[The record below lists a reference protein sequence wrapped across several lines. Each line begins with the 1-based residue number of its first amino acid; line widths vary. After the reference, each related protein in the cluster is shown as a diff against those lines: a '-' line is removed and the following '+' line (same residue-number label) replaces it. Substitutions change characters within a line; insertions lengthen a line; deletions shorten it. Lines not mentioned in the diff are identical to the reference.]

1 MSSFFHETDRASE
14 SFSEH
19 YGPSGVLRY
28 DQIIYVFCPLQAEQL
43 VCKVLSSNGI
53 QYKVNDYSAPHA
65 AGTIFCHYKSWD
77 LSSQR
82 HDFLI
87 EATKKGGWV
96 EPLISFLDRNLG
108 HTEVELLNDQ
118 FFLHQKAFSIL
129 SRKRHAIL
137 KRAFDVVLS
146 ILLLFVTLPIGLIT
160 SLFIKLES
168 SGPVLFTQ
176 RRTGL
181 HNKEFDVI
189 KFRSMRQD
197 AEKDGAKWAS
207 QHDSRVTRVGKFIR
221 KTRIDELPQLINVLK
236 GEMSLIG
243 PRPEREVFISEL
255 EEKIP
260 YYRFR
265 HAVRPGISGL
275 AQVKY
280 CYGASLEDSV
290 WKHKYDM
297 YYIKHYN
304 LLMDIKILLLTIK
317 TVLFGMG
324 R

>member
-1 MSSFFHETDRASE
+1 MNIFFKASQMPE
-14 SFSEH
+14 GLADH

-28 DQIIYVFCPLQAEQL
+28 DQIIYVFCPPQVEQL
-43 VCKVLSSNGI
+43 VCNVLSSNGI
-53 QYKVNDYSAPHA
+53 QYKINDYSVPHA

-77 LSSQR
+77 LSSKS

-87 EATKKGGWV
+87 EAMKKGGWV

-137 KRAFDVVLS
+137 KRVFDIALS
-146 ILLLFVTLPIGLIT
+146 MFLLLVTLPIGLIT
-160 SLFIKLES
+160 CLLIKLES
-168 SGPVLFTQ
+168 PGAVLFTQ

-181 HNKEFDVI
+181 HNKEFEVI
-189 KFRSMRQD
+189 KFRSMRKN

-207 QHDSRVTRVGKFIR
+207 QHDSRVTRVGNFIR

-255 EEKIP
+255 EEEIP

-280 CYGASLEDSV
+280 CYGASLEDAV

-297 YYIKHYN
+297 YYIKNYN
-304 LLMDIKILLLTIK
+304 VLMDIKILFLTIK
-317 TVLFGMG
+317 TVLFGVG

>member
-1 MSSFFHETDRASE
+1 MNNFFHETSRVPE

-28 DQIIYVFCPLQAEQL
+28 NQIIYVFCPSQAEQL
-43 VCKVLSSNGI
+43 VGNVLANNDI
-53 QYKVNDYSAPHA
+53 QYKINDYSAPHA
-65 AGTIFCHYKSWD
+65 AGTIFCHYKSWE
-77 LSSQR
+77 LSSGR

-137 KRAFDVVLS
+137 KRAFDIVLS
-146 ILLLFVTLPIGLIT
+146 MLLLFVTLPIGLLT
-160 SLFIKLES
+160 SLLIKMES

-189 KFRSMRQD
+189 KFRSMRHD
-197 AEKDGAKWAS
+197 AEKYGAKWAS
-207 QHDSRVTRVGKFIR
+207 QHDSRVTRVGNFIR

-243 PRPEREVFISEL
+243 PRPEREVFISDL

-280 CYGASLEDSV
+280 CYGASLEDAV
-290 WKHKYDM
+290 WKHKYDL

-304 LLMDIKILLLTIK
+304 ILMDIKILFLTIK
-317 TVLFGMG
+317 TVFFGMG